1 MRLWWSWEPR
11 AFTEPP
17 QRTRCTGW
25 PLNGGWRTLLLPLT
39 GVAVFQ
45 LLVCV
50 PRAQACVYNALCVCF
65 PRIFRLC
72 AFCTYTYNVC
82 VCVCKHGACAQAHA
96 CVGLYSFSACVY
108 VGVPVC
114 YISVSLRTCIH
125 NTDIY
130 VGVVNSRPHVVTGIK

>member
-1 MRLWWSWEPR
+1 MRKR
-11 AFTEPP
+11 
-17 QRTRCTGW
+17 
-25 PLNGGWRTLLLPLT
+25 
-39 GVAVFQ
+39 VFITHC
-45 LLVCV
+45 VCV
-50 PRAQACVYNALCVCF
+50 FHVYSVCVRFA
-65 PRIFRLC
+65 RIR
-72 AFCTYTYNVC
+72 TMC